1 MPERQ
6 NDRDSIIHRR
16 SRSSSCGGGG
26 GGAAQTSHYLSLAT
40 ACSIT
45 ALRFIR
51 KKKKKKRKKKK
62 RLFRSERINYISYF
76 VARRRRG
83 PSRMPGRGAVVSR
96 NIWEIALRTLSLTLS
111 FFMLSIYAN

>member
-1 MPERQ
+1 MREKKEGGKEECTDRQ
-6 NDRDSIIHRR
+6 LSRHPIIYCAR
-16 SRSSSCGGGG
+16 
-26 GGAAQTSHYLSLAT
+26 A
-40 ACSIT
+40 IT

-51 KKKKKKRKKKK
+51 KKKKKK